1 MRISQAAAVLL
12 IALTLVSCKAL
23 TANVEHAPLP
33 PSQPST
39 GLSVLFG
46 SAEQERYTVREVP
59 FSAANA
65 YPANEWFREKLTQW
79 SATAPLA
86 ATAAGPATLRI
97 TVRNINTD
105 LDVLGEDGVGSSG
118 GVAFGAA
125 TYPTYASIHKT
136 VHIHLTASLERP
148 GTPPCVQKF
157 TGRATEQRALWIPR
171 HPFHSAYDFEPTFHR
186 AIDDA
191 IRQLDEWNCG
201 E

>member
-1 MRISQAAAVLL
+1 VG
-12 IALTLVSCKAL
+12 CKAL
-23 TANVEHAPLP
+23 TTNVEHTLLP
-33 PSQPST
+33 PSEPPT

-46 SAEQERYTVREVP
+46 SVEQEQYTVREVP
-59 FSAANA
+59 FSASNA
-65 YPANEWFREKLTQW
+65 YPVNEWFREKLTQW

-86 ATAAGPATLRI
+86 ATAKTTVSATLRI
-97 TVRNINTD
+97 TVRDINTD
-105 LDVLGEDGVGSSG
+105 LDVLGEDGGGFG

-191 IRQLDEWNCG
+191 IGQLDEWSCG